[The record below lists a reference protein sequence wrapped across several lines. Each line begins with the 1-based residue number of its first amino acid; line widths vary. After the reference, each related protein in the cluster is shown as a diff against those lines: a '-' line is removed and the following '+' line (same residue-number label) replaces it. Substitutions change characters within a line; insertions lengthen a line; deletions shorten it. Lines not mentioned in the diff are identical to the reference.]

1 MDEGSNG
8 GSELGFTLGSDDG
21 NFDGI

>member
-1 MDEGSNG
+1 MDEGSND